1 MYLRHVFK
9 VGPAAGVNGHAPR
22 KKISRSPGIQR
33 KYLHNIQ
40 RISKIVN
47 NKIIRQSQRI
57 VWLQTS
63 VFVI

>member
-40 RISKIVN
+40 RISKIVISS
-47 NKIIRQSQRI
+47 KK
-57 VWLQTS
+57 
-63 VFVI
+63 